1 MKKYIIIFSAVAAV
15 ATVSCKKML
24 DTKPLN
30 SLDLNGGVLQ
40 TKEGLN
46 ATLVSVY
53 SSLQT
58 SGYYGRDFVASA
70 ELLADNAEITSQ
82 NTNRLVNQ
90 FNNAPGSHIGI
101 WAAAFANIYRTNVVL
116 DNVDKVTNATDAEKT
131 KIKGQA
137 HFLRALEHFDLVRVY
152 ARNPNHLVNNFDYGV
167 PIVTKPALDPTQI
180 EYPPRS
186 KSSEVYSFVIA
197 ELLKAA
203 TALDNTGNAFRPRRI
218 AAHALLSRVY
228 LYNAD
233 WQNAEKYADS
243 VLLSSLAAFPDSAAY
258 FGSWGSN
265 HPEMIWGLAY
275 SATDNQGTDGIQ
287 YIYYRNL
294 PVNING
300 YGDITASTSL
310 RNDMGTDNRRK
321 LLINQQVKS
330 GQTVYYTLKWPG
342 LKGLGQDDIM
352 LLRTSEVL
360 LNRAEARARQGKDAL
375 AQQDVNRIR
384 KRAGLPDITSTG
396 ATLIQDIL
404 KERRV
409 ELAFEGHRLFD
420 LLRLGLN
427 VVKASTINYTDYRL
441 IAPIPQGELDIN
453 PNLKPQNPGY

>member
-1 MKKYIIIFSAVAAV
+1 MRKYIFIITTIAGLAF
-15 ATVSCKKML
+15 VSCSKML

-30 SLDLNGGVLQ
+30 SLDLDGGVLQ

-58 SGYYGRDFVASA
+58 SAYYGRDFIANA
-70 ELLADNAEITSQ
+70 ELIADNAEITSQ

-90 FNNAPGSHIGI
+90 YNNAPGSHMGI
-101 WAAAFANIYRTNVVL
+101 WNTVYANVLRANVVL
-116 DNVDKVTNATDAEKT
+116 DNVDKVTNATDAEKA

-137 HFLRALEHFDLVRVY
+137 LFLRALEHFDAARVY
-152 ARNPNHLVNNFDYGV
+152 ARPPGFLNGFDYGV
-167 PIVTKPALDPTQI
+167 PILTKSALDPSQI
-180 EYPPRS
+180 EYPKRP
-186 KSSEVYSFVIA
+186 KVSESYAAIIA
-197 ELLKAA
+197 DLNQAIGL
-203 TALDNTGNAFRPRRI
+203 LDNTGNGFRARKI
-218 AAHALLSRVY
+218 AAQALLSRVY
-228 LYNAD
+228 LYNQD
-233 WQNAEKYADS
+233 WVNAEKLADS
-243 VLLSSLAAFPDSAAY
+243 VLLNPLAVFPDSTAY
-258 FGSWGSN
+258 YGSWGSN
-265 HPEMIWGLAY
+265 HPEMIFGLTY
-275 SATDNQGTDGIQ
+275 LTTDNQGTDGIQ

-342 LKGLGQDDIM
+342 LKGLGLDDIM

-360 LNRAEARARQGKDAL
+360 LNRAEARARQNKDAL
-375 AQQDVNRIR
+375 AQADVNKIR

-396 ATLIQDIL
+396 ATLLNDIW

-420 LLRLGLN
+420 LLRTGRD
-427 VVKASTINYTDYRL
+427 VVKSTTILNTDYRL
-441 IAPIPQGELDIN
+441 IAPIPQAELDVN

>member
-1 MKKYIIIFSAVAAV
+1 MKKYILILSAVAGIM
-15 ATVSCKKML
+15 VSCSKML

-30 SLDLNGGVLQ
+30 SLDLDGGVLQ

-46 ATLVSVY
+46 AILVAVY

-58 SGYYGRDFVASA
+58 SGYYGRDFIASS
-70 ELLADNAEITSQ
+70 ELIADNAEITSQ

-90 FNNAPGSHIGI
+90 YNNAPGSHIGI
-101 WAAAFANIYRTNVVL
+101 WAASYSNILRTNVVL
-116 DNVDKVTNATDAEKT
+116 ENVDKVTNATDAEKNR
-131 KIKGQA
+131 IKGQA
-137 HFLRALEHFDLVRVY
+137 HFLRALHHFDLVRVY
-152 ARNPNHLVNNFDYGV
+152 ARNPNHLVNNFDLGV
-167 PIVTKPALDPTQI
+167 PIVTQAALDPSKI
-180 EYPPRS
+180 EYPARA
-186 KSSEVYSFVIA
+186 KVSEVYSFVIQNLT
-197 ELLKAA
+197 EAA
-203 TALDNTGNAFRPRRI
+203 KLLDNTGNAFRPRKI

-228 LYNAD
+228 LYNGD
-233 WQNAEKYADS
+233 WANSEKYADS
-243 VLLSSLAAFPDSAAY
+243 VLSSSLAVFPDSAAY
-258 FGSWGSN
+258 YGSWGSN

-294 PVNING
+294 PAGLNG
-300 YGDITASTSL
+300 YGDITASASL
-310 RNDMGTDNRRK
+310 RNDMGNDYRRK

-352 LLRTSEVL
+352 LLRTSEVI
-360 LNRAEARARQGKDAL
+360 LNRAEARARQNKDAL

-396 ATLIQDIL
+396 AALIADIL

-420 LLRLGLN
+420 LLRTGRD
-427 VVKASTINYTDYRL
+427 VVKNTTIPFADYRL

-453 PNLKPQNPGY
+453 PNLRPQNPGY